1 MKILFLMLDSKSG
14 PWSELFSTGAE
25 DTWTRYLTEED
36 LFIRYVS
43 TGRNYIS
50 KLLPNRILN
59 SRFNPA
65 VWPILEAN
73 NFSRLSN
80 FEASMKDGI
89 MHVNTPERWS
99 SISIKTLVAL
109 DFCLEN
115 FDFDFLVRGNATSF
129 FNVEVLRKYLKIS
142 GANYLGPVHKN
153 KPFASGWAI
162 GMSRRAT
169 TYLVQNFNFSA
180 LRYFDDEAFGKV
192 LTPIFGCDTL
202 PYLEISSLQDLRS
215 YSGEILCSVPAI
227 RTKSLVDG
235 HRLDSVI
242 QKNIYKKIIDRS

>member
-1 MKILFLMLDSKSG
+1 M
-14 PWSELFSTGAE
+14 
-25 DTWTRYLTEED
+25 
-36 LFIRYVS
+36 
-43 TGRNYIS
+43 
-50 KLLPNRILN
+50 
-59 SRFNPA
+59 
-65 VWPILEAN
+65 
-73 NFSRLSN
+73 
-80 FEASMKDGI
+80 
-89 MHVNTPERWS
+89 
-99 SISIKTLVAL
+99 
-109 DFCLEN
+109 
-115 FDFDFLVRGNATSF
+115 
-129 FNVEVLRKYLKIS
+129 
-142 GANYLGPVHKN
+142 GPVHKN

-242 QKNIYKKIIDRS
+242 QKKIYKKIIDRS

>member
-1 MKILFLMLDSKSG
+1 MLDSKSG

-80 FEASMKDGI
+80 FEASMENGI

-115 FDFDFLVRGNATSF
+115 YDFDFLVRGNATSF
-129 FNVEVLRKYLKIS
+129 FNVEVLRNYLKIS

-192 LTPIFGCDTL
+192 LTPIFGCDEL

-235 HRLDSVI
+235 HRMDSVI

>member
-1 MKILFLMLDSKSG
+1 MLDSKSG

-25 DTWTRYLTEED
+25 DTWTRDLTEED

-73 NFSRLSN
+73 NFSRRSN

-89 MHVNTPERWS
+89 MHVDTPERWS

-192 LTPIFGCDTL
+192 LTPIFGCDEL
-202 PYLEISSLQDLRS
+202 PYMEISSLQDLRS

-235 HRLDSVI
+235 HRMDSVI
-242 QKNIYKKIIDRS
+242 QKNIYKKVIDRS